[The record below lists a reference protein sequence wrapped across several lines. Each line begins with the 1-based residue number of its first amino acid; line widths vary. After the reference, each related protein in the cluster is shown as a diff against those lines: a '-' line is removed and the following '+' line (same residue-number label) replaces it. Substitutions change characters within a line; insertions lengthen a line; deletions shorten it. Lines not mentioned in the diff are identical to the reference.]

1 MLDQRDDRPATLL
14 AQQEVEQHQIASSFQ
29 PGAAADPSADAMYHQ
44 AVVQGEGSER
54 RGDAEA
60 PVASETTGSASS
72 GNGLSSVA
80 AAAPKTASALRV
92 VPAEKHRSIVHGIC
106 VRAYTR
112 TRTRTRTH
120 ARAHQPR
127 FLREGITTRRRHQQL
142 TYATWPHGMVI
153 PVTTSR
159 KLSMFVIHDA
169 RARDRALTHASPVVV
184 RRVTPT
190 CKMVSCESRST
201 MPLKPAPHPRS

>member
-1 MLDQRDDRPATLL
+1 MTARVVFALLEVANRRSNPRSVPDDTIFSQTPRRIFD
-14 AQQEVEQHQIASSFQ
+14 EF
-29 PGAAADPSADAMYHQ
+29 ADAC
-44 AVVQGEGSER
+44 S
-54 RGDAEA
+54 
-60 PVASETTGSASS
+60 P
-72 GNGLSSVA
+72 
-80 AAAPKTASALRV
+80 TALLLCACVLMSM
-92 VPAEKHRSIVHGIC
+92 C
-106 VRAYTR
+106 VRTYTLTR
-112 TRTRTRTH
+112 TRTR